1 MTVLEAVHD
10 AHGATF
16 AERGGRRFVVD
27 YGRPAV
33 THRAVRNGVGV
44 LEVPRGVV
52 VLTGADRVEFVDDAV
67 SNRVPD
73 RDGQG
78 CYAVL
83 LDPQGRVRT
92 DLYVLNAG
100 ERLLVFTPPG
110 EAAPLAEEW
119 AGRTFVQDVDV
130 RAATDEFA
138 TFGVHGPDATE
149 KIASVLHGA
158 GAPEEP
164 LSFVRGELGDAG
176 VSVVAGDGLAGEDGH
191 EVVCAADDAEAVFD
205 TLVARGLNA
214 VPFGAATWDT
224 LTLEA
229 GTPLFETELDGRVP
243 NQVGLRV
250 ALNFEKGCYVGQE
263 VVSRVENRGAPSKRL
278 AGLRPGAVPDAGAA
292 VLDGDATVGEVTRA
306 ADAPSLDA
314 PAALAV
320 LDDDAA
326 TGETDLSVRVDGE
339 AVPAER
345 TSLPFVEGSATSRRL
360 PRYD

>member
-1 MTVLEAVHD
+1 MTVLADVHD

-16 AERGGRRFVVD
+16 AERGGRRFPVD

-33 THRAVRNGVGV
+33 AHRAVRNGVGV
-44 LEVPRGVV
+44 TETPRGVV
-52 VLTGADRVEFVDDAV
+52 VLTGDDRVGFVDDAV
-67 SNRVPD
+67 SNRVPAT
-73 RDGQG
+73 DGTG

-92 DLYVLNAG
+92 DMYVLNTD

-110 EAAPLAEEW
+110 EATPLAEEW

-130 RAATDEFA
+130 RAATEEF
-138 TFGVHGPDATE
+138 TTVGVHGPAATE

-158 GAPEEP
+158 GAPEAP
-164 LSFVRGELGDAG
+164 LSFVRGELGGAG
-176 VSVVAGDGLAGEDGH
+176 VSVVAGEGLAGEDGY
-191 EVVCAADDAEAVFD
+191 EVVCAAGDAEPVFD
-205 TLVARGLNA
+205 TLLTRGLNA
-214 VPFGAATWDT
+214 TPFGTATWES

-250 ALNFEKGCYVGQE
+250 ALDFEKGCYVGQE
-263 VVSRVENRGAPSKRL
+263 VVARVENLGAPSKRL
-278 AGLRPGAVPDAGAA
+278 VGLVPEAVPEAGAA
-292 VLDGDATVGEVTRA
+292 VLSGDATVGEVTRA
-306 ADAPSLDA
+306 ARAPSLDA

-326 TGETDLSVRVDGE
+326 TGDDALSVRVDGE

-345 TSLPFVEGSATSRRL
+345 ASLPFVEGSATSRRL
-360 PRYD
+360 PRYE